1 MWLTGWIPILIQ
13 IYFAL
18 LFTYLL
24 IPFCG
29 IYLLVG
35 LGTFYPPRT
44 ATCTEASRK
53 GAWRDSS
60 HSRVRNS
67 RAVVSQNDAQV
78 VAIIGWPC
86 TLFYGPRRAN
96 ELSWSR
102 SSGYRSGENFFEP
115 SSFFFLLHIL
125 LSLMLSI
132 LLLFSVA
139 FRTSAL
145 FLPGT
150 YYDTYIWCFRRCG
163 LLAVRWT
170 CRLIKVQWR
179 LQGSRDGA
187 ENH

>member
-1 MWLTGWIPILIQ
+1 MTRGLPPVVLIQ
-13 IYFAL
+13 IYFAP
-18 LFTYLL
+18 LL
-24 IPFCG
+24 ISLSG
-29 IYLLVG
+29 IYFLVG
-35 LGTFYPPRT
+35 LGIFYPPRT
-44 ATCTEASRK
+44 ATCTESSRK

-67 RAVVSQNDAQV
+67 RAVVVSQNDAQV

-86 TLFYGPRRAN
+86 TLFYEPRRAN

-102 SSGYRSGENFFEP
+102 SSGYRPGENFFEP
-115 SSFFFLLHIL
+115 SSFLLLRIL
-125 LSLMLSI
+125 LSLVLSV
-132 LLLFSVA
+132 LLSSSVA
-139 FRTSAL
+139 FRASAL
-145 FLPGT
+145 LLPGT
-150 YYDTYIWCFRRCG
+150 YYNTYVWCFRPCG